1 MKKLLVLLI
10 SVLCFAGAFAD
21 GWNSVSLKHSVTGV
35 QPMTGLVLWKDLSAD
50 IYSTYGQSHALEFSY
65 VAPCKIVTGCADD
78 GTIKYDWTY
87 LENLLNDIKSRN
99 HQAVLRFFYVY
110 PGEKMVDD
118 KRGTTAV
125 PAYIKALPDYHET
138 YKKVAGDGETWY
150 ADWSNAELKRFT
162 KQFYTDFAA
171 IYGNDPRIAFVEV
184 GFGHWAE
191 YHIYDDNGT
200 DIQFGK
206 NFPTKEYQKEFFMH
220 LKDVMPIPWAI
231 SIDAAS
237 DDYTPFTDDSELQSL
252 HFGLFDDSFMHQNHE
267 IGSKDGYN
275 EECWNAMGKD
285 RWQTGVCGGEISYYK
300 SSDQKNF
307 TNPAGM
313 YGHTWEEM
321 ARKYHI
327 SFMIAN
333 DNPGGKNSWNNPVRF
348 KECSMAAGY
357 HFVVTDCET
366 DGVQTRL
373 TVKNTGTA
381 PLYRDA
387 FFAIGSMRSETSLK
401 GLLPGEPMDV
411 VIQAPLQI
419 DNSGEVVNT
428 PEIVSDFILD
438 TQRIEYECDITSGIG
453 GVIDNVGNNDRDW
466 FSLDGKPA
474 TSGLHGIVVSKGK
487 KFMAK

>member
-1 MKKLLVLLI
+1 MKKLSILLACAI
-10 SVLCFAGAFAD
+10 CAVKSLAGD
-21 GWNSVSLKHSVTGV
+21 WNSVALKRSVTGV
-35 QPMTGLVLWKDLSAD
+35 QPMTGLVLWTDNAKNRFTA
-50 IYSTYGQSHALEFSY
+50 YGASHALEYSY
-65 VAPCKIVTGCADD
+65 VAPCKVVTGCADD
-78 GTIKYDWTY
+78 GTIQYDWSY

-118 KRGTTAV
+118 NKGTTAV

-138 YKKVAGDGETWY
+138 YKNVKGDGETWY
-150 ADWSNAELKRFT
+150 ADWSNSELKRFT

-171 IYGNDPRIAFVEV
+171 RYGSDPRIAFIEV

-191 YHIYDDNGT
+191 YHIYDSNGT

-206 NFPTKEYQKEFFMH
+206 NFPTKEYQKEFFLH
-220 LKDVMPIPWAI
+220 LSEVMPIPWAI

-237 DDYTPFTDDSELQSL
+237 DDYTPFTNDSELQSL

-333 DNPGGKNSWNNPVRF
+333 DNPGGKNSWNNPTRF
-348 KECSMAAGY
+348 KECSMVAGY
-357 HFVVTDCET
+357 HFVVTDCRT
-366 DGVQTRL
+366 DGTATKI
-373 TVKNTGTA
+373 TVENKGVA
-381 PLYRDA
+381 PIYRDA
-387 FFAIGSMRSETSLK
+387 YFAVGGVRSEQSLK
-401 GLLPGEPMDV
+401 GLLPGASLEV
-411 VIQAPLQI
+411 VVSAPLMT
-419 DNSGEVVNT
+419 DSKGTLVNA
-428 PEIVSDFILD
+428 PEIVSDYILD
-438 TQRIEYECDITSGIG
+438 TQKIEYDSNVTTDIGVAGTVEDCKDPKCYGID
-453 GVIDNVGNNDRDW
+453 GV
-466 FSLDGKPA
+466 KA
-474 TSGLHGIVVSKGK
+474 TAGMRGVVIMCGK
-487 KFMAK
+487 KICK

>member
-1 MKKLLVLLI
+1 
-10 SVLCFAGAFAD
+10 
-21 GWNSVSLKHSVTGV
+21 
-35 QPMTGLVLWKDLSAD
+35 
-50 IYSTYGQSHALEFSY
+50 
-65 VAPCKIVTGCADD
+65 
-78 GTIKYDWTY
+78 
-87 LENLLNDIKSRN
+87 
-99 HQAVLRFFYVY
+99 
-110 PGEKMVDD
+110 
-118 KRGTTAV
+118 
-125 PAYIKALPDYHET
+125 
-138 YKKVAGDGETWY
+138 
-150 ADWSNAELKRFT
+150 
-162 KQFYTDFAA
+162 
-171 IYGNDPRIAFVEV
+171 
-184 GFGHWAE
+184 
-191 YHIYDDNGT
+191 
-200 DIQFGK
+200 
-206 NFPTKEYQKEFFMH
+206 
-220 LKDVMPIPWAI
+220 
-231 SIDAAS
+231 
-237 DDYTPFTDDSELQSL
+237 
-252 HFGLFDDSFMHQNHE
+252 
-267 IGSKDGYN
+267 
-275 EECWNAMGKD
+275 
-285 RWQTGVCGGEISYYK
+285 
-300 SSDQKNF
+300 
-307 TNPAGM
+307 
-313 YGHTWEEM
+313 
-321 ARKYHI
+321 
-327 SFMIAN
+327 MIAN